1 MIESASLVATKCENA
16 LSGIGVGAVI
26 VVPLLDPPPPP
37 PPLVPSPVVVPE
49 PERVVPPCEVVA
61 LDEILVEV
69 LVLESTVEF
78 AVEPVDSADVEFTLE
93 APVVEPLLDELRA
106 ELEDTGADTPDVAL
120 GLSSEP
126 PATAPALAPAP
137 LDEPA
142 VLEAVAATVPVP
154 PVVACT

>member
-1 MIESASLVATKCENA
+1 M
-16 LSGIGVGAVI
+16 
-26 VVPLLDPPPPP
+26 
-37 PPLVPSPVVVPE
+37 
-49 PERVVPPCEVVA
+49 
-61 LDEILVEV
+61 LDEMLVEV

-78 AVEPVDSADVEFTLE
+78 AAEPVDSADVEFTLE
-93 APVVEPLLDELRA
+93 APVVEPPLVELNDELEA
-106 ELEDTGADTPDVAL
+106 ADEPTPLVAL
-120 GLSSEP
+120 GFSSDE